1 MEIKK
6 EYNFYDLLD
15 DCWSGAISTLEKIQE
30 EGKGN
35 ELIDFLESMFVDIP
49 TMTDVNDLLWFESD
63 FIFENLGI
71 ESEE

>member
-30 EGKGN
+30 EGKEN

>member
-30 EGKGN
+30 EGKEN

-49 TMTDVNDLLWFESD
+49 TMTDINDLLWFESD